1 MITVMSFSVNPVA
14 HDNSFIKREKK
25 YKYTHLHKKL
35 KHQSKL
41 FRKKYEIEQS
51 LEKKEKEDND
61 SCNIFNNK
69 YDDKCMDIYEDIEH
83 LEQKLKNIK
92 KRFHDIKF

>member
-1 MITVMSFSVNPVA
+1 MITVMRFSVNPA
-14 HDNSFIKREKK
+14 AYDNSLIKREKT

-51 LEKKEKEDND
+51 LEKKEKEAND
-61 SCNIFNNK
+61 SCDIFNNK
-69 YDDKCMDIYEDIEH
+69 YDDKCLDIYEDIEH